1 MILKKNKKD
10 KNVLFIDASK
20 ECKRENKK
28 NKMTEE
34 NIENIIDIY
43 NERKTINEK
52 SYLANYEEIKNNRFT
67 LTTTNYIQKADQK
80 EEIDPLELQKEILKA
95 RKRYLKASMELD
107 ALIEE
112 LEGIKQPKKEDC
124 SISLF

>member
-1 MILKKNKKD
+1 MFPDFQLNLLYDGIMLPRVQKTQKD
-10 KNVLFIDASK
+10 Q
-20 ECKRENKK
+20 
-28 NKMTEE
+28 
-34 NIENIIDIY
+34 
-43 NERKTINEK
+43 KTDK
-52 SYLANYEEIKNNRFT
+52 
-67 LTTTNYIQKADQK
+67 K

-95 RKRYLKASMELD
+95 RKRYLKVAMELD

>member
-1 MILKKNKKD
+1 
-10 KNVLFIDASK
+10 
-20 ECKRENKK
+20 
-28 NKMTEE
+28 MTEE

-52 SYLANYEEIKNNRFT
+52 SYLASYEEIKNSRFT
-67 LTTTNYIQKADQK
+67 LTPTNYIQKEYKK

-112 LEGIKQPKKEDC
+112 FEGIKQPKKEDC